1 MTKTKK
7 RKKNNIKYSKIV
19 IFASLFLFACMIG
32 RVIQLG
38 LSSEVDGVNLK
49 ELASKRTTATETLS
63 AERGSIYTSDG
74 DPLAQNVAS
83 YKLIAYLDSK
93 RTTDEDNP
101 QHVVDKEKTAK
112 DLAPILGMTEEEV
125 MTYLSKENVY
135 QTEFGSKGK
144 GLSEI
149 TKNEIEALDL
159 PGIDFVESFKRYY
172 PKGNFASYTVGYA
185 KTETNEETG
194 EETITGEM
202 GIEKYYDKIL
212 RGEDGYVQYQKDLQG
227 YKIADTKERRKE
239 ATQGKDIYLT
249 IDSQIQFFVEQA
261 INNADIDYDWEWF
274 NITIMDA
281 ETGALLATATSPSFD
296 PNVRDITNYL
306 DPTVSSPYEPG
317 STMKTFTYMA
327 AMENGVYNGSET
339 YSSGTYT
346 TTDGTVIGD
355 WNRNGWG
362 TLTYDKGY
370 AMSSNVGV
378 INLINRHMSS
388 TMLRE
393 YFKKLGFGRKTGIT
407 LPNEET
413 GSLNFKYETEIY
425 NAGFGQ
431 GITTTPIQNVKAMT
445 SLTNDGMLLEPYVVS
460 KIVDPDT
467 GEVILEN
474 ERTEIERVASTE
486 TVQKMIQLMDDCVNG
501 IGNTGSGFRI
511 PSGELIGKTGTAQI
525 AAENGGGYLSGQED
539 IISSFAGIYPKSEPK
554 LIIYASVKRPSGG
567 SQKPLSNAIKEI
579 VNNASKYYGNDDST
593 SPTVEVT
600 EYELPS
606 FLNQKVETT
615 KTTLTSAGIKYQIL
629 GTGDKVVKQYPEKE
643 DTITNQD
650 TVYLITNDSNI
661 KIPNV
666 VGLSSKVASSL
677 LNMLGVQVKLDGVGY
692 VTAQSIAEGTA
703 ITDGLEIT
711 LTLNPKFSSS

>member
-486 TVQKMIQLMDDCVNG
+486 TIQKMIQLMDDCVNG

-606 FLNQKVETT
+606 FLNQKVETA

-650 TVYLITNDSNI
+650 TVYLIANDSNI

>member
-339 YSSGTYT
+339 YLSGTYT

-692 VTAQSIAEGTA
+692 VTVQSIAEGTA